1 MAAIFPMMITL
12 AENRVALTGK
22 IMGWIFAGASMGG
35 MFLPW
40 LIGQLF
46 ETIGPR
52 VMITAITINMVIALA
67 VFLSVRAAPK
77 SAR

>member
-1 MAAIFPMMITL
+1 MMITL

-52 VMITAITINMVIALA
+52 VMMTAILINMVIALA

>member
-35 MFLPW
+35 MLLPW

-46 ETIGPR
+46 ETVGPR
-52 VMITAITINMVIALA
+52 VMMVAITINMVIALA
-67 VFLSVRAAPK
+67 VFLSVSAAPK
-77 SAR
+77 SVH